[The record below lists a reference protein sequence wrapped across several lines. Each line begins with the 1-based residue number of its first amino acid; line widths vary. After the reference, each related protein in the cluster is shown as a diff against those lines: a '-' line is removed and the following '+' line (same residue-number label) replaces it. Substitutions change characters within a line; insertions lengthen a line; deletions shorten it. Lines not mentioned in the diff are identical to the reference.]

1 MPMRSARLAS
11 AFVNGALAL
20 GVLAGSLPPAP
31 AVAARILDDPNG
43 FNGYTW
49 GTSHSIYP
57 ALQHVEEVGSTGSG
71 EKFGVYEKPGE
82 VVTLNGV
89 PLTKVRYRFVGDG
102 LESIVLSYE
111 GRENRDKLMR
121 WLEEQY
127 GKLTPAER
135 RMLGQVEWLGDKTE
149 ITLSYNLGRK
159 DGALLFISRALGER
173 IRNSNLGGGGLP

>member
-1 MPMRSARLAS
+1 MPATRRTRRLVTGACVLCILAAGWPCVSA
-11 AFVNGALAL
+11 G
-20 GVLAGSLPPAP
+20 
-31 AVAARILDDPNG
+31 AARILDDPNG
-43 FNGYTW
+43 FNGYAW

-159 DGALLFISRALGER
+159 DGALLFISRVLGER

>member
-1 MPMRSARLAS
+1 MPPTRPPRGL
-11 AFVNGALAL
+11 VTGALVL
-20 GVLAGSLPPAP
+20 CVLAAGLPDAP
-31 AVAARILDDPNG
+31 VGATRILDDPDG

-89 PLTKVRYRFVGDG
+89 PLTKVRYRFVGDE

-149 ITLSYNLGRK
+149 ITLSYNLSRK